1 MGDSSDSEEFYDAEE
16 ITPAKGSKRSSIC
29 KNINVSDISIEEKE
43 KIRNKTNDTQTNNTD
58 VATSTPALENTVA
71 QDKKKSMKNVVQGRK
86 RFQELRLCVQTEEE
100 DEPEPGAPVSAP
112 MEHPFKIISHDTM
125 SLQSMTSLGRIG
137 RILSGVTDS
146 YQNIREPTFAP
157 SASSREP
164 STISD
169 DPSSVDR
176 NQTVELY
183 LFVKDKLHG
192 SQTLSTTDGDN
203 LSVSESHRPLDALMV
218 EPLSNASNQ
227 TMALPSPAS
236 TIESLTREFQDSLEL
251 SQSKYGEYLVRAQDE
266 ERTRGAAPDDA
277 ERGAGGGA
285 GGVGGGRTHSEGR
298 SPATGTSSLESATRR
313 SEGGRARRRSAGDPP
328 QGAALGA
335 PLSDIEILEQV
346 TVLNLDTGERVPL
359 SVAEHK
365 LPQCINPL
373 SLHIMRLTSE
383 YIGRTNDDEHTRETD
398 EESESVC
405 AGGAEDETKETKK
418 EGMDRQTTA
427 IKRKT
432 EKLMRAD
439 LVKCHSQDNINI
451 RLKRFFGSTVKKTVD
466 AAKSLAQE
474 VSHAR
479 HKEDVADI
487 ADDVRGETNI
497 KLKASNSHKGP
508 YDFDGCVRYVQEL
521 CAGEGPAHGAHAGA
535 VWCCKFSV
543 CGRLLATAGQDRLLR
558 VWVTRDAHRMFQ
570 VGSDAPLAHTHTHTQ
585 TQELCAGEGP
595 AHGAHAGAVW
605 CCKFS
610 VCGRLLA
617 TAGQDR
623 LLRVWVTRDAHRMFQ
638 VGSDAPLAHTH
649 THTQTQELCAGEGP
663 AHGAHAG
670 AVWCCKFSVCGRL
683 LATAGQDRLLR
694 VWVTRDAHRMF
705 QVGSGAPLA
714 HTHTHTQTQELCA
727 GEGPAHGAHAGAV
740 WCCKFSVCGRLLA
753 TAGQD
758 RLLRVWVT
766 RDAHRMFQVGSGA
779 PLAHTHTHTQTQE
792 LCAGEGPAHGAHAGA
807 VWCCKFSVCGR
818 LLATAGQDRLLRV
831 WVTRDAHRMF
841 QVGSGAPLAHTHT
854 HTQTQELCA
863 GEGPAHGAHA
873 GAVWCC
879 KFSVCGRLLA
889 TAGQDRLLRVWV
901 TRDAHRM
908 FQVGSGAPLAHT
920 HTHTQ
925 TQELCAGEGPA
936 HGAHAGAVWCCKFS
950 VCGRLLATAGQDRL
964 LRVWVTRDAH
974 RMFQVGSGAPLAHTH
989 THTQTQEL
997 CAGEGPAHGAHAGA
1011 VWCCKFSVCGR
1022 LLATAGQDRLLRVW
1036 VTRDAHRMFQ
1046 VGSGAPLAHTHTHT
1060 QTQELCAGEGPA
1072 HGAHAG
1078 AVWCCK
1084 FSVCGRLLATA
1095 GQDRL
1100 LRVWVTRDAHRMFQ
1114 DMRTKYNAKQKASP
1128 TPSQESLAS
1137 LAPPPPSPEDHPL
1150 GPSAPFCPKPFC
1162 IYSGHTSDLLD
1173 ISWSKNNFILSSSM
1187 DKTVRLWHISRAECL
1202 CCFQHIDFVTAIVFH
1217 PRDDRYFLSGSL
1229 DGKLRLW
1236 DIPDKKV
1243 AVWNEV
1249 DGKTKLITAANFC
1262 QNGKFAVVGTYD
1274 GRCIF
1279 YTTDQLKYHTQID
1292 VRSTRGKNS
1301 TGRKISGIE
1310 PMPNDDKIL
1319 VTSND
1324 SRIRLYDL
1332 RDLNLSCK
1340 YKGYVNVSSQ
1350 IKASFSHDGKYIV
1363 SGSENQCI
1371 YIWKTYHDYSKFT
1384 SVRRDRNDFWEGI
1397 KAHNAVVT
1405 CAVFAPN
1412 PDHMIRMISERELR
1426 AAGRL
1431 TDADV
1436 EDMDELKAPEG
1447 GMVSSSQT
1455 GHVLVSTD
1463 FNGCIKVF
1471 VHKAKPK
1478 HSSLP
1483 ASALA

>member
-1 MGDSSDSEEFYDAEE
+1 MGDSSDSEEFFDAEE
-16 ITPAKGSKRSSIC
+16 FTPVKGSKRSSIC
-29 KNINVSDISIEEKE
+29 KNINVTDSSNGEKE
-43 KIRNKTNDTQTNNTD
+43 RKQTKTNDLQA
-58 VATSTPALENTVA
+58 VGVTSTPVSENTVL
-71 QDKKKSMKNVVQGRK
+71 QDDRNTVKNVVQGRK
-86 RFQELRLCVQTEEE
+86 RFQELRRCMQTEEE
-100 DEPEPGAPVSAP
+100 DEPDPGAPVSAP

-137 RILSGVTDS
+137 RILSGVADS
-146 YQNIREPTFAP
+146 HQNIRESTFAP

-169 DPSSVDR
+169 DPLNVDR
-176 NQTVELY
+176 NQTIALAMAEPDVIASTKANSLKQSRAGAVVAVSGAEPRP
-183 LFVKDKLHG
+183 VAPPRRKKRNKLHG
-192 SQTLSTTDGDN
+192 SQSLSTTEGDN
-203 LSVSESHRPLDALMV
+203 LSVSDSHRPLDDLLV
-218 EPLSNASNQ
+218 EPLSNTVNQ
-227 TMALPSPAS
+227 TMSLPSPAS

-251 SQSKYGEYLVRAQDE
+251 SQSKYAADMSSLSVHESRSSERASTSSRSSTATSLRPLPHHSTLDIKEAVKGDYVVRPQDE
-266 ERTRGAAPDDA
+266 ERARGGVGDGGEGEGAAT
-277 ERGAGGGA
+277 GGGA
-285 GGVGGGRTHSEGR
+285 GSGGSARTHSEGR
-298 SPATGTSSLESATRR
+298 PPTTGTSSLGSATRR
-313 SEGGRARRRSAGDPP
+313 GSGARARRRSAGDPP
-328 QGAALGA
+328 QGAALG
-335 PLSDIEILEQV
+335 PQLSDIEILEQV
-346 TVLNLDTGERVPL
+346 TVLNLDTGERMPL

-383 YIGRTNDDEHTRETD
+383 YIGRTNDDEHTSPKSKPKNIWRKRASISISSTSFSLLKRSPSTPIQPAISILSIDTRETD

-405 AGGAEDETKETKK
+405 AGGAEDEMKEIKK
-418 EGMDRQTTA
+418 EGTDRQTTA

-432 EKLMRAD
+432 EK
-439 LVKCHSQDNINI
+439 
-451 RLKRFFGSTVKKTVD
+451 LKRFFGSTVKKTVD

-487 ADDVRGETNI
+487 ADDVRGEHNI

-508 YDFDGCVRYVQEL
+508 YDFDGCVRYVQEMG
-521 CAGEGPAHGAHAGA
+521 AGEAGEAGAEAGGHAGA

-558 VWVTRDAHRMFQ
+558 I
-570 VGSDAPLAHTHTHTQ
+570 
-585 TQELCAGEGP
+585 
-595 AHGAHAGAVW
+595 
-605 CCKFS
+605 
-610 VCGRLLA
+610 
-617 TAGQDR
+617 
-623 LLRVWVTRDAHRMFQ
+623 
-638 VGSDAPLAHTH
+638 
-649 THTQTQELCAGEGP
+649 
-663 AHGAHAG
+663 
-670 AVWCCKFSVCGRL
+670 
-683 LATAGQDRLLR
+683 
-694 VWVTRDAHRMF
+694 
-705 QVGSGAPLA
+705 
-714 HTHTHTQTQELCA
+714 
-727 GEGPAHGAHAGAV
+727 
-740 WCCKFSVCGRLLA
+740 
-753 TAGQD
+753 
-758 RLLRVWVT
+758 
-766 RDAHRMFQVGSGA
+766 
-779 PLAHTHTHTQTQE
+779 
-792 LCAGEGPAHGAHAGA
+792 
-807 VWCCKFSVCGR
+807 
-818 LLATAGQDRLLRV
+818 
-831 WVTRDAHRMF
+831 
-841 QVGSGAPLAHTHT
+841 
-854 HTQTQELCA
+854 
-863 GEGPAHGAHA
+863 
-873 GAVWCC
+873 
-879 KFSVCGRLLA
+879 
-889 TAGQDRLLRVWV
+889 
-901 TRDAHRM
+901 
-908 FQVGSGAPLAHT
+908 
-920 HTHTQ
+920 
-925 TQELCAGEGPA
+925 
-936 HGAHAGAVWCCKFS
+936 
-950 VCGRLLATAGQDRL
+950 
-964 LRVWVTRDAH
+964 
-974 RMFQVGSGAPLAHTH
+974 
-989 THTQTQEL
+989 
-997 CAGEGPAHGAHAGA
+997 
-1011 VWCCKFSVCGR
+1011 
-1022 LLATAGQDRLLRVW
+1022 
-1036 VTRDAHRMFQ
+1036 
-1046 VGSGAPLAHTHTHT
+1046 
-1060 QTQELCAGEGPA
+1060 
-1072 HGAHAG
+1072 
-1078 AVWCCK
+1078 
-1084 FSVCGRLLATA
+1084 
-1095 GQDRL
+1095 
-1100 LRVWVTRDAHRMFQ
+1100 WVTRDAHRMFQ

-1137 LAPPPPSPEDHPL
+1137 LAAPPPSPEDQPPI

-1173 ISWSKNNFILSSSM
+1173 VSWSKNNFILSSSM
-1187 DKTVRLWHISRAECL
+1187 DKTVRLWHISRGECL

-1371 YIWKTYHDYSKFT
+1371 YIWKTCHDYSKFT

-1412 PDHMIRMISERELR
+1412 PDHMIRMINEREEKMN
-1426 AAGRL
+1426 ANAHK
-1431 TDADV
+1431 T
-1436 EDMDELKAPEG
+1436 MDEKDEVKAAEG

-1455 GHVLVSTD
+1455 GHVLVSAD